1 MMATSRPG
9 ENDRAL
15 PMAYGDLILLSC
27 NVTNVGT
34 AYLSEDGC
42 VVVKDSDVDM
52 RTSSRELVFE
62 VRGLRRPRSCSMTA
76 MLHRHVSKNLI
87 LTLHAAS
94 KGSTRKLREKKN
106 RNM

>member
-1 MMATSRPG
+1 MGELKAALFFSSSSLHHFNEKMMATSRPG

-27 NVTNVGT
+27 NVTNAGS

-42 VVVKDSDVDM
+42 VVKDSDVEM

-62 VRGLRRPRSCSMTA
+62 VRA
-76 MLHRHVSKNLI
+76 K
-87 LTLHAAS
+87 
-94 KGSTRKLREKKN
+94 
-106 RNM
+106 